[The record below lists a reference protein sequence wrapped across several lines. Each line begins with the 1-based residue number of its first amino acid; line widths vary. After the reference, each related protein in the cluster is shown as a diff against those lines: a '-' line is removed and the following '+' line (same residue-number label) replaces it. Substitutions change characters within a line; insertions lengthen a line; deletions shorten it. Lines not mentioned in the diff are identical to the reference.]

1 MRRYLVGT
9 PFWEN
14 RNAKKMQRTRII
26 FIDDEIH
33 FLDGLKRM
41 FHPYRNLWDFVFSTD
56 QGVVLS
62 RVAEDRDTVVVSD
75 LMMPGM
81 DGIELCAQVRKVCAA
96 NTNSSTYFLLLS
108 NVRDTENKTLGLESG
123 ADDYVEKPFKPEEL
137 LARIKIGIRMLDAR
151 TALREAR
158 KKAEE
163 RSAAKS
169 DAIAHLSH
177 EIRNPMNAILGMSS
191 LLLESELP
199 VESME
204 MVQTIH
210 SASEGLLH
218 LLNDV
223 LDISKVEAGKFE
235 LDTYEF
241 DLESM
246 IRDVVELSGIP
257 AREKG
262 ISVTYGMPDEEIGL
276 LMGDAK
282 RLRQVLIN
290 LVSNGIKFTSH
301 GSVHM
306 GIQVEKNDRSYMRLA
321 VRVVDTGIGIPEEK
335 QGKLFEAFA
344 QADVATQT
352 RFGGTGLGLALSK
365 QIVQM
370 MGGELTL
377 KSEEGR
383 GTTFSF
389 SILLGKSENA
399 RRKQTPQSAYAP
411 IIGGDRLW
419 VLVADDNIVNRKVAS
434 MMIKKLGANADTAE
448 DGSEVLLKMKER
460 YFDMIL
466 MDVEMPGL
474 NGIETTRIIR
484 SGSMPMKNEAPRI
497 ITFTGHA
504 MKEDE
509 PRYLEAGMDG
519 VLTKPLRPEDLKNE
533 ILRILA
539 QRS

>member
-1 MRRYLVGT
+1 
-9 PFWEN
+9 
-14 RNAKKMQRTRII
+14 
-26 FIDDEIH
+26 
-33 FLDGLKRM
+33 M
-41 FHPYRNLWDFVFSTD
+41 FHPYRNLWDFVFSSD
-56 QGVVLS
+56 PYVVLS
-62 RVAEDRDTVVVSD
+62 RIADDRDTVVVSD

-81 DGIELCAQVRKVCAA
+81 NGIELCAQVRQVSAG
-96 NTNSSTYFLLLS
+96 NTDSSIYFILLS
-108 NVRDTENKTLGLESG
+108 RAVDTEHKTLGLESG
-123 ADDYVEKPFKPEEL
+123 ADDYVEKPFKHEEL
-137 LARIKIGIRMLDAR
+137 LARIKIGIRMLEAR

-158 KKAEE
+158 KKAEQ

-169 DAIAHLSH
+169 EAIAHLSH

-191 LLLESELP
+191 LLLDSDLP
-199 VESME
+199 AASME

-241 DLESM
+241 DLESL
-246 IRDVVELSGIP
+246 IRDVSEISGVP
-257 AREKG
+257 ARQKG
-262 ISVTYGMPDEEIGL
+262 LTVTYRMPAEEMGL

-301 GSVHM
+301 GSVHI
-306 GIQVEKNDRSYMRLA
+306 GVQIEKNDQSYLKLHIRIE
-321 VRVVDTGIGIPEEK
+321 DTGIGIPKEK
-335 QGKLFEAFA
+335 QGKLFEAFS
-344 QADVATQT
+344 QADVSTQT

-377 KSEEGR
+377 FSEEGK

-399 RRKQTPQSAYAP
+399 KRKPAPQSAYEP
-411 IIGGDRLW
+411 IEGGERLW
-419 VLVADDNIVNRKVAS
+419 VLVADDNVVNRTVAS
-434 MMIKKLGANADTAE
+434 MMLKKLGANADTAE
-448 DGSEVLLKMKER
+448 DGSEVLLKIKER
-460 YFDMIL
+460 FFDMIL

-474 NGIETTRIIR
+474 NGIEATRIIR
-484 SGSMPMKNEAPRI
+484 SGGIPMKNVEPRI
-497 ITFTGHA
+497 VTLTGHA
-504 MKEDE
+504 MKGDVS
-509 PRYLEAGMDG
+509 RYLEAGMDG
-519 VLTKPLRPEDLKNE
+519 VLVKPLRPEDLKNE
-533 ILRILA
+533 LLRTMA
-539 QRS
+539 QYP